1 MKIVFIEDLRCI
13 VGQNA
18 KENWEIFIGTNP
30 EYLLFHL
37 TSFSSC
43 YVILE
48 TEIEPSIDIIKS
60 VALLCKQ
67 HTKYKNVPNIK
78 VDYTKCKNIIKG
90 ENIGEIIFKSN
101 KKVNKIIV

>member
-1 MKIVFIEDLRCI
+1 MKIIEINKIKYI

-18 KENWEIFIGTNP
+18 NENWQIFSSANP
-30 EYLLFHL
+30 EYFLFHL
-37 TSFSSC
+37 TSFPSC

-48 TEIEPSIDIIKS
+48 TEIEPSMDMIKTG
-60 VALLCKQ
+60 ALLCKQ
-67 HTKYKNVPNIK
+67 NTKYRNVPNIK

-90 ENIGEIIFKSN
+90 ENVGEIFFISN

>member
-1 MKIVFIEDLRCI
+1 MKIVFIENLKCI

-18 KENWEIFIGTNP
+18 KENWEIFSTVNP

-37 TSFSSC
+37 SSFPSC

-48 TEIEPSIDIIKS
+48 TDIDPSIDIIKL
-60 VALLCKQ
+60 VAILCKQ
-67 HTKYKNVPNIK
+67 NTKYKNVPNIK

-90 ENIGEIIFKSN
+90 ENVGEIIFKSN